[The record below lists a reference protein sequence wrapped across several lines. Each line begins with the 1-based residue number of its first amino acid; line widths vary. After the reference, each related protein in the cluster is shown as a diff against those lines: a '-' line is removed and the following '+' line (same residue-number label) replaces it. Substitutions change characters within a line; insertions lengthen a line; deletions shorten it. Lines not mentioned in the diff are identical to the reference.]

1 LFSGG
6 PEEELEFVRDCD
18 LDIAEVNILEQGGRF
33 REAADLHIRENRV
46 LDAVDMLLRDK
57 NPGDSTQLATQKL
70 LEALW
75 GILSFGITP
84 DDLDGD
90 AQAKLRKIGRL
101 IERLDKQA
109 LDASVQQEVGFFHP
123 TSSFL
128 LTNCSSKYLEQSIR
142 QTLSN

>member
-1 LFSGG
+1 LFSG
-6 PEEELEFVRDCD
+6 PDEELEFVRDCD

-46 LDAVDMLLRDK
+46 LEAVDMLLRDK
-57 NPGDSTQLATQKL
+57 NSGDSTQLATQKL

-90 AQAKLRKIGRL
+90 AQAKLRKIGQL
-101 IERLDKQA
+101 IGRLDKQA
-109 LDASVQQEVGFFHP
+109 LDANVQREVGFFF
-123 TSSFL
+123 TVRL
-128 LTNCSSKYLEQSIR
+128 VLD
-142 QTLSN
+142 